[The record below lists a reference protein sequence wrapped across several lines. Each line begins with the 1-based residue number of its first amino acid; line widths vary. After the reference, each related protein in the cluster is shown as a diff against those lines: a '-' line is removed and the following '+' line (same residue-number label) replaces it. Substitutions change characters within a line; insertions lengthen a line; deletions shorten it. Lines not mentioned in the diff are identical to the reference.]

1 MKVAKAL
8 RRKSALE
15 RRKAELNYW
24 KTAKPESI
32 PAYKLGKPGWKLL
45 SLSGTISQKDFIK
58 EIEKIVEIKIK
69 ICMKDIE
76 QLEK

>member
-15 RRKAELNYW
+15 RRRAELRYW

-45 SLSGTISQKDFIK
+45 SLGYISQKDCIK